1 MSDLTGNHVRT
12 GESLIVLTR
21 DDSLMQTLQAV
32 APEHALSMVADES
45 ELSARLLDGPIG
57 VAILDA
63 AALTSAIATLAERL
77 RAQFPDLVLVVAG
90 GSEDQA
96 AVAPLVTN
104 GTVYRFLHKPLSAQ
118 RVKLFV
124 DAAWRR
130 HDVEHAATGNFP
142 KNLHLSP
149 PEAALSRT
157 VLLVGGILLLIVVV
171 SGSLWLALRSG
182 GTTASRAEPAASPA
196 QRGAD
201 TIEADL
207 LARADAALARGDLAA
222 PAGDNA
228 SDLYR
233 QALQHDSVNA
243 RARAGLER
251 VTDRLLDAAEQALLA
266 ERTDEAERLT
276 NAARILQPDN
286 VRVAFLTAQIGKAR
300 EQAQSGAARSAAKGD
315 LSDQPQLAARVG
327 GLLRQAEERTR
338 SGALIEP
345 ADNSARFFIDSAA
358 ALAPSDPGVRQA
370 RRELARA
377 LTAQARSALQA
388 GRPDESEHWLD
399 AAAESG
405 AKAEELGALRRD
417 AQNARATAK
426 AEVMA
431 STSQLF
437 NQRLAQGRLLEP
449 TDSARYYLA
458 QLEAAD
464 PVHPSTA
471 LARQTLAARL
481 IEEARGAS
489 GRKDSAAAR
498 EWLDQARKLGASAP
512 DVAALE
518 GNLDAAGAPQSSGVV
533 PASQLVRVR
542 YVEPQYPPVASQLG
556 RSGTVDLE
564 FTVRADG
571 SVSDVNITQADPR
584 GMFEASAV
592 QAVSKWRYRPLERDG
607 HPIDQRVRVRLRF
620 ALK

>member
-1 MSDLTGNHVRT
+1 
-12 GESLIVLTR
+12 
-21 DDSLMQTLQAV
+21 MQTLQAV

-45 ELSARLLDGPIG
+45 DLSARLLDGPIG

-63 AALTSAIATLAERL
+63 AALTSSIATLAERL
-77 RAQFPDLVLVVAG
+77 RAQFPDLVLIVTG
-90 GSEDQA
+90 GGEDQA
-96 AVAPLVTN
+96 AVAALVTS
-104 GTVYRFLHKPLSAQ
+104 GIVYRFLHKPLSAQ

-149 PEAALSRT
+149 PEAVLSRN
-157 VLLVGGILLLIVVV
+157 VLLVGGILLLIVV

-182 GTTASRAEPAASPA
+182 GAARRAELTTGPSAAT
-196 QRGAD
+196 RGTDA
-201 TIEADL
+201 IETDL

-222 PAGDNA
+222 PPADNA

-233 QALQHDSVNA
+233 QALQHDSINA
-243 RARAGLER
+243 RARAGLEH
-251 VTDRLLDAAEQALLA
+251 VTDGLLDAAEQALLA

-276 NAARILQPDN
+276 NAARTLQPDN

-300 EQAQSGAARSAAKGD
+300 EQAQPGAVRSAATGD
-315 LSDQPQLAARVG
+315 LSTQPQLAARLS

-345 ADNSARFFIDSAA
+345 ANNSARFFIDSAA
-358 ALAPSDPGVRQA
+358 ALAPNDPGVRQA
-370 RRELARA
+370 RRELARGLA
-377 LTAQARSALQA
+377 AQARSALQA
-388 GRPDESEHWLD
+388 GHPDESEHWLD

-405 AKAEELGALRRD
+405 AKSEELAALRRD
-417 AQNARATAK
+417 AQNARATEK

-449 TDSARYYLA
+449 TDSARFYLA

-464 PVHPSTA
+464 PVHPSTV

-481 IEEARGAS
+481 LEEARGAN

-498 EWLDQARKLGASAP
+498 EWLDQARRLGASAP
-512 DVAALE
+512 DIAAVE
-518 GNLDAAGAPQSSGVV
+518 GNLDTAGASQSSGVV

-556 RSGTVDLE
+556 RNGTVDLE

-571 SVSDVNITQADPR
+571 SVSDVSVTQAEPR